1 MIEID
6 PNLNQYLEKHTNE
19 EPDLLR
25 ELMIETHQ
33 ATTQP
38 HMASGHYQGRILSMI
53 SKLIQPK
60 TILEIGTFTGYAT
73 LCLAEGL
80 AENGKIIT
88 LDINDELK
96 YIGEKYFKRSPYKN
110 QIEYR
115 IGPALEQMKTIEK
128 ESLDLVFIDAD
139 KQTYPEYYECSIDL
153 LRNGGVILMDNV
165 LWYGKVYDENANDK
179 RTVILRDL
187 NERVVKDS
195 RVESLI
201 LPVRD
206 GITLIRKK

>member
-1 MIEID
+1 MIEMD
-6 PNLNQYLEKHTNE
+6 QNLNQYLEKHTNE
-19 EPDLLR
+19 EPALLR
-25 ELMIETHQ
+25 DLMIETHQ

-38 HMASGHYQGRILSMI
+38 HMASGHYQGRVLSMI

-60 TILEIGTFTGYAT
+60 NILEIGTFTGYAT

-96 YIGEKYFKRSPYKN
+96 YIGEKYFEKSPYKN
-110 QIEYR
+110 QIDYR
-115 IGPALEQMKTIEK
+115 IGPALEQMKSIEN
-128 ESLDLVFIDAD
+128 ESVDLIFIDAD
-139 KQTYPEYYECSIDL
+139 KQTYPEYYDRSVEL
-153 LRNGGVILMDNV
+153 LRKGGVILMDNV

-187 NERVVKDS
+187 NERVAKDS
-195 RVESLI
+195 RVESFI
-201 LPVRD
+201 LPIRD

>member
-96 YIGEKYFKRSPYKN
+96 YIGEKYFERSPYKN

>member
-1 MIEID
+1 MIEMD
-6 PNLNQYLEKHTNE
+6 QNLNQYLEKHTNE
-19 EPDLLR
+19 EPALLR
-25 ELMIETHQ
+25 DLMIETHQ

-38 HMASGHYQGRILSMI
+38 HMASGHYQGRVLSMI

-96 YIGEKYFKRSPYKN
+96 YIGEKYFEKSPYKN
-110 QIEYR
+110 QIDYR
-115 IGPALEQMKTIEK
+115 IGPALEQMKSIEN
-128 ESLDLVFIDAD
+128 ESVDLIFIDAD
-139 KQTYPEYYECSIDL
+139 KQTYPEYYDRSIEL
-153 LRNGGVILMDNV
+153 LRKGGVILMDNV

-187 NERVVKDS
+187 NERVAKDS
-195 RVESLI
+195 RVESFI
-201 LPVRD
+201 LPIRD

>member
-1 MIEID
+1 MIEMD
-6 PNLNQYLEKHTNE
+6 QNLNQYLDKHTNE
-19 EPDLLR
+19 EPALLR
-25 ELMIETHQ
+25 DLMIETHQ

-38 HMASGHYQGRILSMI
+38 HMASGHYQGRVLSMI

-96 YIGEKYFKRSPYKN
+96 YIGEKYFEKSPYKN
-110 QIEYR
+110 QIDYR
-115 IGPALEQMKTIEK
+115 IGPALEQMKSIEN
-128 ESLDLVFIDAD
+128 ESVDLIFIDAD
-139 KQTYPEYYECSIDL
+139 KQTYPEYYDRSVEL
-153 LRNGGVILMDNV
+153 LRKGGVILMDNV

-187 NERVVKDS
+187 NERVAKDS
-195 RVESLI
+195 RVESFI
-201 LPVRD
+201 LPIRD

>member
-96 YIGEKYFKRSPYKN
+96 YIGEKYFERSPYKN

-115 IGPALEQMKTIEK
+115 IGPASEQMKTIEK

-153 LRNGGVILMDNV
+153 LRNGVVILMDNV